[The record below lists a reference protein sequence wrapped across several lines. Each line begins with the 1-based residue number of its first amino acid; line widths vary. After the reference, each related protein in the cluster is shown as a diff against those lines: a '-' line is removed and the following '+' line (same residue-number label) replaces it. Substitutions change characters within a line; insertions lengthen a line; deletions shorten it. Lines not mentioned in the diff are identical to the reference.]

1 MACCE
6 RVWPQSSLHGDRSGS
21 RDAATASAAS
31 SSARDLLRVRYIAYL
46 NAAANAAPQSFS
58 RSSLLLSTMTPSVKK
73 QWRRGPARLLLARA
87 PVAGLSVLLGRRRA
101 ARSGR
106 RRGRRSR
113 LGRGH
118 MALDLELLLGPHGVT
133 RRARRL
139 RLGGGLHFRVRLDR
153 PRLARRVPEVVERAA
168 RLLRIAPG

>member
-73 QWRRGPARLLLARA
+73 QWPRGPARLLLARA

-106 RRGRRSR
+106 RRGPRTR
-113 LGRGH
+113 LRRGH
-118 MALDLELLLGPHGVT
+118 IAPHLDLLPGPPGGT
-133 RRARRL
+133 RPAPRL
-139 RLGGGLHFRVRLDR
+139 RLCRG
-153 PRLARRVPEVVERAA
+153 P
-168 RLLRIAPG
+168 